1 MNQALIEEIQSLIQK
16 LSGEM
21 STLSTAATKQ
31 IDDLNAAVNGIASHT
46 LAIEGILVALA
57 AKADL
62 DPEKITAWIRS
73 KTDKF
78 ADDEQEG
85 VAAENLMRDLLS

>member
-1 MNQALIEEIQSLIQK
+1 M
-16 LSGEM
+16 
-21 STLSTAATKQ
+21 
-31 IDDLNAAVNGIASHT
+31 NGIASHT

-62 DPEKITAWIRS
+62 DPEEITAWIRS

-78 ADDEQEG
+78 ADDEQVG